1 VVAVGGTATTDAGA
15 GAIAALDDAGVDPA
29 LTVICDV
36 RTPFEDA
43 TRVFAPQ
50 KGADPGTVKRL
61 QQRLARFASKAT
73 RDPRG
78 LPLTGAGGGLAGG
91 LYAQRGARL
100 VPGAPFVLDALG
112 FDARMR
118 AASFVVTG
126 EGRLDEQTLEGK
138 AAGEVAVRCRQAG
151 VACHAV
157 VGQAAIDDFSFRV
170 LALDG
175 LAEASTPVELRAAG
189 RELA

>member
-1 VVAVGGTATTDAGA
+1 VGGTASTDGGA
-15 GAIAALDDAGVDPA
+15 GALAALDEAAVDPQ

-36 RTPFEDA
+36 RTSFERA
-43 TRVFAPQ
+43 ARVFGPQ
-50 KGADPGTVKRL
+50 KGADAATVKRL
-61 QQRLARFASKAT
+61 EKRLAAFAAKAP

-78 LPLTGAGGGLAGG
+78 VPLTGAGGGLAGG
-91 LYAQRGARL
+91 LYARRNARL

-151 VACHAV
+151 VACHAI

-175 LAEASTPVELRAAG
+175 LAEAGDPAELRAAG
-189 RELA
+189 RDLA